1 MARVKRR
8 NTKKRAHQVKALH
21 PTLAL
26 GARRKK
32 NLHCSVLSRVLRQ
45 TYTLHGHTSNS
56 VDLEGL
62 TLFVSLRKVDEI
74 MLGLTPPPLGRSITC
89 AVATSS
95 PTAATSIGRDASR
108 RIHQGAGPER
118 LGATRPLTNGG
129 GKASKALPHGQHKC
143 YRLAAWLASE
153 RVVKISSLASHASSF
168 FPSAR
173 ILNF

>member
-8 NTKKRAHQVKALH
+8 NTKKRAHQVKALR

-26 GARRKK
+26 GARREN
-32 NLHCSVLSRVLRQ
+32 NLDCPAPSRALRRK
-45 TYTLHGHTSNS
+45 YTLHGHTCN
-56 VDLEGL
+56 VADLEGL
-62 TLFVSLRKVDEI
+62 TLYFRKVDERV
-74 MLGLTPPPLGRSITC
+74 LGLTPPPLGRSITC

-153 RVVKISSLASHASSF
+153 RVVKISSLASHSSSF

>member
-8 NTKKRAHQVKALH
+8 NTKKREHQVKALH
-21 PTLAL
+21 PALAL
-26 GARRKK
+26 SARRKS
-32 NLHCSVLSRVLRQ
+32 NLHCSVISRVLRQ

-74 MLGLTPPPLGRSITC
+74 MLGLTPPPW
-89 AVATSS
+89 VAQL
-95 PTAATSIGRDASR
+95 PAPWRQALQPRQPALAADASR

-153 RVVKISSLASHASSF
+153 RVVKISSLASHSSSF

-173 ILNF
+173 ILN